1 MVTIYQIKKKGF
13 DVKNKKHQGKANMKR
28 KMMMMLFCVLLLFNC
43 GCAKQDSVSDKKK
56 IVVVLKSLSSEYW
69 SYVAAGAQAAGND
82 LGVEVMVKGSQSETA
97 YEEHNNIIETLVMAG
112 DLDALV
118 ISPLQPDS
126 VKNVLKDVKCPV
138 LFIDTDAEYEDKIS
152 YIGTSNYDS
161 AYKGGQYAAKL
172 VNKEGAKAVIIGGTQ
187 GNTSTDERVNG
198 YTDALKAAGI
208 SIESVQYADGLADK
222 AASIMENL
230 FISLNGD
237 IDIVMCNNDEIASGV
252 SKVVAELGKKD
263 VIIVGFDGIQAGVQ
277 NVIDGKVTCTVAQS
291 PFEMGYLAVENA
303 VAAANGETIE
313 KKIVTEV
320 TLVTQENA
328 ESYMEILKT
337 NLEKFK

>member
-1 MVTIYQIKKKGF
+1 MKKRIMV
-13 DVKNKKHQGKANMKR
+13 
-28 KMMMMLFCVLLLFNC
+28 LLSCVLLLFNS
-43 GCAKQDSVSDKKK
+43 GCAKQDNASDKMK
-56 IVVVLKSLSSEYW
+56 IGVVLKSLSSEYW

-82 LGVEVMVKGSQSETA
+82 LDVEVMVKGSQSETA
-97 YEEHNNIIETLVMAG
+97 YEEHNNIIETLIMAG

-118 ISPLQPDS
+118 VSPLQPDS
-126 VKNVLKDVKCPV
+126 VKSVLKDVKCPV
-138 LFIDTDAEYEDKIS
+138 LFVDTDAEYKDKIS

-187 GNTSTDERVNG
+187 GNTSTDARVNG
-198 YTDALKAAGI
+198 YTDALNEAGI
-208 SIESVQYADGLADK
+208 LIESVQYADGLADK

-230 FISLNGD
+230 FISLNSD
-237 IDIVMCNNDEIASGV
+237 IDIVMCNNDDIASGV
-252 SKVVAELGKKD
+252 SKVVVELGKKD

-277 NVIDGKVTCTVAQS
+277 NVIDGKVTCTVAQL
-291 PFEMGYLAVENA
+291 PFEMGYSAVKNA
-303 VAAANGETIE
+303 VATAKGETVEKEIE
-313 KKIVTEV
+313 TDV

-337 NLEKFK
+337 NLEKYK